1 MTSPTRIRDMRTTDL
16 VRRFKCKSSQSVEK
30 YDIIRVRR
38 LEPEGAYLTATKA
51 VAGELGVCYMAMHR
65 VTPDNYV
72 EVTATASIPF
82 DTSSANFGD
91 PVYLNESTPGSLQLT
106 AGTYGEVVGIVGR
119 VGTVANGGLVWFCY
133 GDLSASTVIAPHS
146 LDNHT
151 DVTISSPSAGKV
163 LYHNGS
169 SWVDS
174 LIYLNTLG
182 DVSTAGLTSGDVLKY
197 NGAAWVPDTLAFT
210 ELSDVTITAPT
221 TGDFL
226 IYSAGTWV
234 NRVAYLGDIFDVNS
248 GLAPSVNQVLYWTGA
263 QWNAGNASSLVSLAL
278 DDLTDVSIGSPQNGG
293 LLAHNG
299 AGWGETQDW
308 RPDFGGVR
316 ATVTT
321 DGTVGGETIYV
332 NNISGSDTTGTGASG
347 APFATLVRA
356 IKAIPRSR
364 DDFAEGKVWV
374 HLENTGSDYTL
385 PYTVEGLS
393 GVGIYGELPSG
404 TACTVSAISAT
415 PAVNGVLEVNTT
427 LAYAAD
433 DERCGGHIALSDG
446 SVCPVY
452 RSYSN
457 GAGGTFLW
465 LAVAD
470 SSSASTATGAATF
483 YSPETLV
490 NVRPFNTNA
499 DKTLRFRS
507 CVDLTFKHIEFF
519 SNGTPNDQNLVLE
532 SSEVE
537 LISCCI
543 GKEHEGSM
551 VDRRSVLRLENTVFL
566 QESLMGGGEDASL
579 VNLVDNYGDLTL
591 AGVCNY
597 YNTASST
604 KVYPFTLRHGS
615 RTNFEGM
622 NALRDA
628 YAIDI
633 ETGACVGDAHV
644 GSTGI
649 SLSNGAPWLA
659 VYEHST
665 AAGTQSAVFRV
676 GNSEDSPGP
685 LTEIMLPNF
694 RYGSGGHASYG
705 LLEMPYGAGRVWLPI
720 SWVTYQTDP
729 ANVPGT
735 WGDAFRFDG
744 TDELAGAY
752 GTSENWVRLHYGY
765 GSTFNRGWYR
775 PILSASGTLRP
786 YDATTFGAKVT
797 SAAGVDITLDKLPLF
812 KEMTFILEYD
822 GVGAGEVGLQA
833 VAIGGGTAAA
843 VWPDINNNANPTNV
857 LDNIEAAGAGV
868 QLTDPSVIILKLI
881 YTGASLWVISVLQPT
896 AGTTINGW
904 LTGPL
909 SGGSPGT
916 PSTPA

>member
-30 YDIIRVRR
+30 YDIVRIRQ

-51 VAGELGVCYMAMHR
+51 VAGELGVCYMALHR

-72 EVTATASIPF
+72 EVTATATVPF
-82 DTSSANFGD
+82 DTSSASFGD

-133 GDLSASTVIAPHS
+133 GDLSAATVIAPHA
-146 LDNHT
+146 LGVHT
-151 DVTISSPSAGKV
+151 DVTLSSPSAGKV

-169 SWVDS
+169 AWVDS

-182 DVSTAGLTSGDVLKY
+182 DVNTAGLAANDVLKY
-197 NGAAWVPDTLAFT
+197 NGSAWVPSRSSLSELGDVTLTSPTSGDVLYYNGSAWVERT
-210 ELSDVTITAPT
+210 YVLGDLGDVTLGTPSLDHVLRYNGANWDSVNINSIVSIGLNDLYDVTI
-221 TGDFL
+221 
-226 IYSAGTWV
+226 S
-234 NRVAYLGDIFDVNS
+234 
-248 GLAPSVNQVLYWTGA
+248 
-263 QWNAGNASSLVSLAL
+263 
-278 DDLTDVSIGSPQNGG
+278 SPQNGG
-293 LLAHNG
+293 LLSYNG
-299 AGWGETQDW
+299 SGWVNAIDW

-321 DGTVGGETIYV
+321 DGTVGGETVYV
-332 NNISGSDTTGTGASG
+332 DNISGSDTSGTGSSG

-356 IKAIPRSR
+356 LKAIPRSR
-364 DDFAEGKVWV
+364 DDADEGKVWI
-374 HLENTGSDYTL
+374 HLENTGSDYLL

-404 TACTVSAISAT
+404 TACTVSAVSAT
-415 PAVNGVLEVNTT
+415 PAVNGVLEVNTN
-427 LAYAAD
+427 LAYVAA
-433 DERCGGHIALSDG
+433 DERCGGHITLSDG
-446 SVCPVY
+446 SMCPVY
-452 RSYSN
+452 RSYTN

-465 LAVAD
+465 IAAADAASAV
-470 SSSASTATGAATF
+470 SATGAATF
-483 YSPETLV
+483 YSRETLV
-490 NVRPFNTNA
+490 HIRPFTTAA
-499 DKTLRFRS
+499 DKTLRFRNCS
-507 CVDLTFKHIEFF
+507 ALTLKHIELF

-537 LISCCI
+537 LLSCCV
-543 GKEHEGSM
+543 GKEYEGGL
-551 VDRRSVLRLENTVFL
+551 VDRRSTLRLENTIFH
-566 QESLMGGGEDASL
+566 QESTLGGGEDTAL
-579 VNLVDNYGDLTL
+579 INFVDNYGDLTL

-597 YNTASST
+597 YNTASTT
-604 KVYPFTLRHGS
+604 KAYPYTFRNGS

-622 NALRDA
+622 NALRDC
-628 YAIDI
+628 YAI
-633 ETGACVGDAHV
+633 EVEANALVGDAHV

-649 SLSNGAPWLA
+649 TLSNAAPWLA
-659 VYEHST
+659 AYEHAT
-665 AAGTQSAVFRV
+665 AVGTQSAVFRV
-676 GNSEDSPGP
+676 GNAEASPGA
-685 LTEIMLPNF
+685 LTEIVLPNL
-694 RYGSGGHASYG
+694 RYGTGGNSSYG
-705 LLEMPYGAGRVWLPI
+705 LLELPYGAGRVWLPV
-720 SWVTYQTDP
+720 SWATYQTDP
-729 ANVPGT
+729 ANVPGS

-744 TDELAGAY
+744 EEELSGSY

-775 PILSASGTLRP
+775 PILSADGTLRP

-797 SAAGVDITLDKLPLF
+797 SSSGVDITLTKLPLF

-822 GVGAGEVGLQA
+822 STGAGRVGLQA

-843 VWPDINNNANPTNV
+843 VWPDINNNANPTNI
-857 LDNIEAAGAGV
+857 LDNIESAGAGV
-868 QLTDPSVIILKLI
+868 QLTDPSVIILKLV
-881 YTGASLWVISVLQPT
+881 YTGSNLWVTSVLQPT